1 MRQPNFKKIVKT
13 TEIESPDY
21 YEGESIETYCQRIT
35 ETGEAVEATV
45 PMNYTERQDGV
56 LPQYDPRTDRWEI
69 AQEAMDLATRSAVA
83 KSEEKRLKREQ
94 EAQAST
100 SKEKEIAE
108 PNP

>member
-1 MRQPNFKKIVKT
+1 MREPNFRKTVQT

-21 YEGESIETYCQRIT
+21 FIGESIEMYCQRIT
-35 ETGEAVEATV
+35 ETGEPVEAAV
-45 PMNYTERQDGV
+45 PMNYTERKDGV

-83 KSEEKRLKREQ
+83 KSEEKRLEREQ
-94 EAQAST
+94 EVQADT
-100 SKEKEIAE
+100 SKEKETAE